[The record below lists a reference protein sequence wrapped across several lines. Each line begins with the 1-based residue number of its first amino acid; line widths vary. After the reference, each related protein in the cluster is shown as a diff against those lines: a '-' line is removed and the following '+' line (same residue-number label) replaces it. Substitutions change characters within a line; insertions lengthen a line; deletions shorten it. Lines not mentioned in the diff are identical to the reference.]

1 MRAAL
6 IKMDMQPQQRAP
18 LVDQWLIATFVLLVA
33 MGLVMMG
40 SASMEYASQQY
51 DNPFYHIIRHAIFLS
66 IGLIGTLLC
75 VYVPMRLWEKYS
87 GILLALGFLSLV
99 LVLIPGI
106 GQVVNGSRRWISLG
120 IINLQCSELIKVVV
134 VLYIAAYLVRR
145 EHEVRLQWRGFIK
158 PLVVVSGLIVLLLLE
173 PDFGAV
179 VVVLAAVLGML
190 FLAGVRLTQF
200 LVVILVSLVAIALM
214 AIFAPYR
221 MQRLTT
227 FVDPWP
233 HQFDSGYQLV
243 QSLIAFGRGE
253 WLGLGLGRSVQKMFY
268 LPEAHTDFVFAIVG
282 EELGFIGAL
291 AVIVLFAVL
300 IGRMLVIGRRAERL
314 QQKFSA
320 YVCYGVALV
329 FGGQTFINM
338 GVNAG
343 LLPTKGL
350 TLPFFS
356 YGGSSLL
363 VSCVLVGLVLR
374 VAMEISGDADV
385 VTTESQ
391 QFGRKTR

>member
-1 MRAAL
+1 M
-6 IKMDMQPQQRAP
+6 
-18 LVDQWLIATFVLLVA
+18 ATL
-33 MGLVMMG
+33 
-40 SASMEYASQQY
+40 
-51 DNPFYHIIRHAIFLS
+51 
-66 IGLIGTLLC
+66 
-75 VYVPMRLWEKYS
+75 
-87 GILLALGFLSLV
+87 
-99 LVLIPGI
+99 
-106 GQVVNGSRRWISLG
+106 
-120 IINLQCSELIKVVV
+120 
-134 VLYIAAYLVRR
+134 
-145 EHEVRLQWRGFIK
+145 
-158 PLVVVSGLIVLLLLE
+158 
-173 PDFGAV
+173 
-179 VVVLAAVLGML
+179 
-190 FLAGVRLTQF
+190 
-200 LVVILVSLVAIALM
+200 
-214 AIFAPYR
+214 APYR
-221 MQRLTT
+221 VQRLAT

-282 EELGFIGAL
+282 EELGFVGAL
-291 AVIVLFAVL
+291 AVIALFAVL
-300 IGRMLVIGRRAERL
+300 IGRMLLIGRRAERL
-314 QQKFSA
+314 QHKFSA

-374 VAMEISGDADV
+374 VAIETDSDTEV
-385 VTTESQ
+385 VAKESQ
-391 QFGRKTR
+391 RLGSKTR

>member
-1 MRAAL
+1 MTTAPTWGS
-6 IKMDMQPQQRAP
+6 QPTARKP
-18 LVDQWLIATFVLLVA
+18 LADEWLLGTFVLLAA

-51 DNPFYHIIRHAIFLS
+51 DNPFYHVLRHAIFLG
-66 IGLIGTLLC
+66 IGGVGTLLC
-75 VYVPMRLWEKYS
+75 VCVPMRFWEKYS
-87 GILLALGFLSLV
+87 SALLALGFLALV
-99 LVLIPGI
+99 LVLIPGV

-120 IINLQCSELIKVVV
+120 FINLQCSEAIKIVV

-179 VVVLAAVLGML
+179 VVVLSAVLGML

-214 AIFAPYR
+214 ATLAPYR
-221 MQRLTT
+221 VQRLVT

-253 WLGLGLGRSVQKMFY
+253 WFGLGLGRSVQKMFY

-282 EELGFIGAL
+282 EELGFVGAF
-291 AVIVLFAVL
+291 AVIALFVVL
-300 IGRMLVIGRRAERL
+300 IGRMLLIGRRAERL

-320 YVCYGVALV
+320 YVCYGVALI

-374 VAMEISGDADV
+374 VAIETSDDAAAAAN
-385 VTTESQ
+385 ESQ
-391 QFGRKTR
+391 RFGNKTR

>member
-1 MRAAL
+1 MTTAPTWGS
-6 IKMDMQPQQRAP
+6 QPNARTP
-18 LVDQWLIATFVLLVA
+18 LADEWLLGTFVLLAA

-51 DNPFYHIIRHAIFLS
+51 DNPFYHVLRHAIFLG
-66 IGLIGTLLC
+66 IGGVGTLLC
-75 VYVPMRLWEKYS
+75 VCVPMRFWEKYS
-87 GILLALGFLSLV
+87 SALLALGFLALV
-99 LVLIPGI
+99 LVLIPGV

-120 IINLQCSELIKVVV
+120 FINLQCSEAIKIVV

-179 VVVLAAVLGML
+179 VVVLSAVLGML

-214 AIFAPYR
+214 ATLAPYR
-221 MQRLTT
+221 VQRLVT

-253 WLGLGLGRSVQKMFY
+253 WFGLGLGRSVQKMFY

-282 EELGFIGAL
+282 EELGFVGAL
-291 AVIVLFAVL
+291 AVIALFVVL
-300 IGRMLVIGRRAERL
+300 IGRMLLIGRRAERL

-320 YVCYGVALV
+320 YVCYGVALI

-374 VAMEISGDADV
+374 VAIETSDDAV
-385 VTTESQ
+385 AAANESQ
-391 QFGRKTR
+391 HFGNKAR

>member
-1 MRAAL
+1 MTAAL
-6 IKMDMQPQQRAP
+6 APNMQANERTP
-18 LVDQWLIATFVLLVA
+18 LVDEWLLATFVLLAV

-51 DNPFYHIIRHAIFLS
+51 DNPFYHVMRHTVFLG
-66 IGLIGTLLC
+66 IGLTGTLIFAC
-75 VYVPMRLWEKYS
+75 VPMRFWEKYS
-87 GILLALGFLSLV
+87 GVLLALGFLSLV

-106 GQVVNGSRRWISLG
+106 GHVVNGSRRWISLG
-120 IINLQCSELIKVVV
+120 VLNLQCSELIKIAV

-145 EHEVRLQWRGFIK
+145 EDEVRLQWRGFIK
-158 PLVVVSGLIVLLLLE
+158 PLVVMSGLIVLLLLE

-179 VVVLAAVLGML
+179 VVVLGAVLGML
-190 FLAGVRLTQF
+190 FLGGVRLTQF
-200 LVVILVSLVAIALM
+200 FVVILVSLVAIGLM
-214 AIFAPYR
+214 ATLAPYR
-221 MQRLTT
+221 LKRMAT

-253 WLGLGLGRSVQKMFY
+253 WFGLGLGRSVQKMFY

-282 EELGFIGAL
+282 EELGFVGAL

-320 YVCYGVALV
+320 YVCYGVALI

-374 VAMEISGDADV
+374 VAIEIGSDTEV
-385 VTTESQ
+385 VGKESQ
-391 QFGRKTR
+391 RFGIKTR

>member
-1 MRAAL
+1 MANL
-6 IKMDMQPQQRAP
+6 IPQRDLQLNEQAP
-18 LVDQWLIATFVLLVA
+18 LMDQWLLAVFAVLVT
-33 MGLVMMG
+33 MGMAMMG
-40 SASMEYASQQY
+40 SASMEYASQTF
-51 DNPFYHIIRHAIFLS
+51 DNPFYHVTRHAIFLG
-66 IGLIGTLLC
+66 IGLTGTLLC
-75 VYVPMRLWEKYS
+75 VCVPMRVWEKLS
-87 GILLALGFLSLV
+87 SWLLALGFLALI

-120 IINLQCSELIKVVV
+120 FINLQCSELIKIVV

-158 PLVVVSGLIVLLLLE
+158 PLIVVSGLIVLLLLQ

-190 FLAGVRLTQF
+190 FLGGVRLSQF
-200 LVVILVSLVAIALM
+200 VVVIFVSLVAIALM
-214 AIFAPYR
+214 ATLAPYR
-221 MQRLTT
+221 VQRLAT

-291 AVIVLFAVL
+291 AVIGLFGLL
-300 IGRMLVIGRRAERL
+300 IGRMLLIGRRAERL

-320 YVCYGVALV
+320 YVCYGVALI

-363 VSCVLVGLVLR
+363 VCCVLVGLVLR
-374 VAMEISGDADV
+374 VAIETGTDAAAAV
-385 VTTESQ
+385 SENKRL
-391 QFGRKTR
+391 GRKTR

>member
-1 MRAAL
+1 MPSAV
-6 IKMDMQPQQRAP
+6 MFDTDSTQRSEQ
-18 LVDQWLIATFVLLVA
+18 VDQWLLVSFALLAT

-51 DNPFYHIIRHAIFLS
+51 DNPFYHVIRHSIFLG
-66 IGLIGTLLC
+66 IGLICTLLC
-75 VYVPMRLWEKYS
+75 VCVPMRVWEKFS

-120 IINLQCSELIKVVV
+120 IINLQCSELIKIVV

-158 PLVVVSGLIVLLLLE
+158 PLVVMSGLIVLLLLE

-190 FLAGVRLTQF
+190 FLGGVRLSQF

-214 AIFAPYR
+214 ATLSPYR
-221 MQRLTT
+221 VQRLTT

-291 AVIVLFAVL
+291 AVIALFAVL
-300 IGRMLVIGRRAERL
+300 IGRMLLIGRRAEHLRH
-314 QQKFSA
+314 KFSA

-363 VSCVLVGLVLR
+363 VSCILVGLVLR
-374 VAMEISGDADV
+374 VAIEISGDKPLADI
-385 VTTESQ
+385 ESQ
-391 QFGRKTR
+391 RIDRKTR